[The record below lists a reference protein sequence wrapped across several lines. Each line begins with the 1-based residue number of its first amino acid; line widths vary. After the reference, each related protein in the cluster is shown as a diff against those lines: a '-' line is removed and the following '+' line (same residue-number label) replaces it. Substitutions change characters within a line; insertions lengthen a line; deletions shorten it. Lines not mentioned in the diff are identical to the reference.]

1 MIEGFGPQFYLNNG
15 NNIMIKLLRLTSGE
29 EIIAEVNEV
38 AGGYTIEDVSILL
51 PTENGIGL
59 ADLMPYS
66 KMNEQ
71 KTFIKESSVLFV
83 TEPVNGLTEQY
94 KSIHSK
100 IITPPRNIIS

>member
-1 MIEGFGPQFYLNNG
+1 
-15 NNIMIKLLRLTSGE
+15 MIKLIRLTSGE
-29 EIIAEVNEV
+29 EIIADVTEA
-38 AGGYTIEDVSILL
+38 AGGYHIEDVSIIL

-83 TEPVNGLTEQY
+83 TEPVDGLAEQY

-100 IITPPRNIIS
+100 IVTPPRKIIT

>member
-1 MIEGFGPQFYLNNG
+1 
-15 NNIMIKLLRLTSGE
+15 MIKLIRLTSGE
-29 EIIAEVNEV
+29 EIIADVTEAA
-38 AGGYTIEDVSILL
+38 AGGYHIEDVSIIL

-83 TEPVNGLTEQY
+83 TEPVDGLAEQY

-100 IITPPRNIIS
+100 IVTPTRKIIT